1 MIKILSF
8 YLDKNQS
15 HGQNDSFLR
24 FFLLKL
30 NVCRPKEDLRF
41 WKFNYYSKNSTIILF
56 HELKHLKIVIQDK
69 TDSTKNQLIEIHKK
83 SADKI
88 IQSYMQSLKICE
100 RLIFIELTNDLDSDN
115 VLAYQFI
122 ENKKVIEFL
131 QWRATIEI
139 KDWMESCEN
148 FLEPKNWFSI
158 DFNNYLRMLNT

>member
-1 MIKILSF
+1 MFKILSF
-8 YLDKNQS
+8 YLDRNQS

-41 WKFNYYSKNSTIILF
+41 WKFNYYSKKSTIILF
-56 HELKHLKIVIQDK
+56 HELKQLKIVIQDK
-69 TDSTKNQLIEIHKK
+69 TDSVNSQLIEVQKK
-83 SADKI
+83 SVNKI
-88 IQSYMQSLKICE
+88 IKIYKQSSNIREQLT
-100 RLIFIELTNDLDSDN
+100 FIDLTNDLDSDN

-158 DFNNYLRMLNT
+158 DFNNYLRELKH

>member
-8 YLDKNQS
+8 YLDRNQS

-41 WKFNYYSKNSTIILF
+41 WKFNYYSKKSTIILF

-69 TDSTKNQLIEIHKK
+69 TDSVNSQLIEVQKK
-83 SADKI
+83 SVNKI
-88 IQSYMQSLKICE
+88 IKIYKQSSNIREQLT
-100 RLIFIELTNDLDSDN
+100 FIDLTNDLDSDN

-158 DFNNYLRMLNT
+158 DFNNYLRELKH